1 MIENITHSENAEAQ
15 SNTEGYVKRRQK
27 YVKRQFQHSMLLQAL
42 LTTFIIVNIIVMAIF
57 WAMDSFSDLHQLKIY
72 LAGTIVSLEII
83 GFIASYKLNLEASHR
98 IAGPIFS
105 MERCL
110 RNVEK
115 GNLTS
120 TLKLRETD
128 QFPETAEQLNST
140 VNSVRTRINNAQ
152 YLAAQIQ
159 QHPEQSVELSQ
170 QLVEELEF
178 FNTTDFNEV
187 RS

>member
-115 GNLTS
+115 
-120 TLKLRETD
+120 
-128 QFPETAEQLNST
+128 
-140 VNSVRTRINNAQ
+140 
-152 YLAAQIQ
+152 
-159 QHPEQSVELSQ
+159 LS
-170 QLVEELEF
+170 LIHI
-178 FNTTDFNEV
+178 
-187 RS
+187 